1 MGRPPADESDEVL
14 DISPSKLE
22 RGSASESEA
31 PPPSYRT
38 RPSTRAAEPRAE
50 VWKNEG
56 VDAHWCFV
64 FSAVFFSILL
74 ALAIGLGVAL
84 TQRAHRRAASGQ

>member
-38 RPSTRAAEPRAE
+38 RPPTREPQ
-50 VWKNEG
+50 VWKNDG
-56 VDAHWCFV
+56 IDAHWCFV
-64 FSAVFFSILL
+64 FSAVLFAILL
-74 ALAIGLGVAL
+74 ALTIGLGVGL
-84 TQRAHRRAASGQ
+84 TQAAHRRAAASAQ